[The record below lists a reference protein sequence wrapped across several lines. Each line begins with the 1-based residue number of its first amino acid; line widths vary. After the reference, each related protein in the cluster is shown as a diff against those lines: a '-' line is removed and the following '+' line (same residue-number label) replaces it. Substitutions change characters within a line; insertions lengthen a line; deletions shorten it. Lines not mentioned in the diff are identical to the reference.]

1 MTDNIRGITI
11 EINGETS
18 PLKKALTEIN
28 KTGKELS
35 NELYQVNKQLKFD
48 PNNTVLLAQKQK
60 LLKDSIVDTKNKLE
74 VLKTTESNVRDEFA
88 KGKIS
93 EDQYRALQREVIKTE
108 GVLKNLEKQA
118 KEANGALSSDQ
129 AVNNL
134 KNIAKTAAIAGAA
147 VGAAF
152 VAIGNE
158 AMKSADEI
166 QRQSDVTGISTDRLQ
181 ELQYV
186 GNNLGVDLNT
196 ITGAQAKLTK
206 QMAAAA
212 DGTIDSAEA
221 LLEQER
227 AAMDVEKA
235 QAAIAKAIEKY
246 GKGSIEARDATL
258 KYNESLAKQKEV
270 MAGSSN
276 VFTKLGISVTDGNGQ
291 LRDSKVVMSE
301 AIDALGKM
309 TNETERDALAMELFG
324 KSAMELNP
332 LIKAGGD
339 EIANLSKEAH
349 DNGAV
354 MSEEAVAGLDS
365 FGDALDGAKQSATAM
380 VGEALLAMMPLLMGL
395 IDAFI
400 QLPQFIEENQLMI
413 DIITA
418 VILVFVAA
426 LIAYNVA
433 AAWSTIVT
441 TTLTAATTAFGAV
454 MAFITSP
461 ITLVVLAIGALI
473 AIGVLLWRNMDV
485 IGENLSAI
493 FSGIGTFI
501 GGVIDGIS
509 NGFKSMANGV
519 IRALN
524 WMITELNKLKFD
536 VPDWVPIIG
545 GETFGFNIATIPEFS
560 VGTKYLPEDMLIQAH
575 EGEAIIP
582 KKDNPYVNSNGS
594 FGLGGA
600 SVKEFAVAIRKEL
613 EKANIKSVIS
623 NTSFENA
630 ANDWLIKTT

>member
-1 MTDNIRGITI
+1 MADNIRGITI

-28 KTGKELS
+28 KTGKDLS

-129 AVNNL
+129 AISNL
-134 KNIAKTAAIAGAA
+134 QNIGKAAIATGAV
-147 VGAAF
+147 VGTAF
-152 VAIGNE
+152 VGMTAGALEYEDMIQHQ
-158 AMKSADEI
+158 ADI
-166 QRQSDVTGISTDRLQ
+166 TGLSTDRIQ
-181 ELQYV
+181 ELKFVAEQ
-186 GNNLGVDLNT
+186 LGMDLET
-196 ITGAQAKLTK
+196 VTGVQAKLTK
-206 QMAAAA
+206 SMESGR
-212 DGTIDSAEA
+212 DGTGEQAEA
-221 LLEQER
+221 F
-227 AAMDVEKA
+227 A
-235 QAAIAKAIEKY
+235 Q
-246 GKGSIEARDATL
+246 
-258 KYNESLAKQKEV
+258 
-270 MAGSSN
+270 
-276 VFTKLGISVTDGNGQ
+276 LGVSVTNSDGS
-291 LRDSKVVMSE
+291 LRNSHDVMLE
-301 AIDALGKM
+301 TINALGQM
-309 TNETERDALAMELFG
+309 TNETERDVLAQQLFG

-339 EIANLSKEAH
+339 EIERLTQKAH
-349 DNGAV
+349 DNNAI
-354 MSEEAVAGLDS
+354 MSESALNGIGA
-365 FGDALDGAKQSATAM
+365 FGDAIDSAKQSAMAM
-380 VGEALLAMMPLLMGL
+380 AGEALAGLMPYL
-395 IDAFI
+395 IGILDAFT
-400 QLPQFIEENQLMI
+400 QLPQWIEENKLWI
-413 DIITA
+413 DILTA
-418 VILVFVAA
+418 VILIFVAA
-426 LIAYNVA
+426 LVAYNVA

-441 TTLTAATTAFGAV
+441 TGLTAATTAFGAIMV
-454 MAFITSP
+454 FITSP

-473 AIGVLLWRNMDV
+473 AIGVLLWKNWD
-485 IGENLSAI
+485 IISEKAGEI
-493 FSGIGTFI
+493 FGGIGSFI
-501 GGVIDGIS
+501 GGIIDGIA
-509 NGFKSMANGV
+509 NAFKGMINGV

-536 VPDWVPIIG
+536 VPDWVPLIG
-545 GETFGFNIATIPEFS
+545 GATFGFNIPLIPEFS

-594 FGLGGA
+594 FGVGVNPKDIA
-600 SVKEFAVAIRKEL
+600 IAIRKEL
-613 EKANIKSVIS
+613 EKANIKAVVS

-630 ANDWLIKTT
+630 ANDWLLKTT